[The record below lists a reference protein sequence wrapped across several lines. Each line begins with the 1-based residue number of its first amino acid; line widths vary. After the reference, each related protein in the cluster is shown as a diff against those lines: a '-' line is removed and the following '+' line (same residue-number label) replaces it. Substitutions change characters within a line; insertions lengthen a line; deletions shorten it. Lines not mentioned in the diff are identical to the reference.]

1 MPGSS
6 ASRHNAFLAFARRR
20 TVLWAALLFLAL
32 GGCFH
37 RAPEDRI
44 VGHLGRHPI
53 TIRDLQNTAGFMGLN
68 DFTNGEPSEWPG
80 KERDLVLRET
90 VQDLL
95 LEREARKRHI
105 AVDPKDVESFSS
117 RHFPELSDLNPLPDN
132 PGGPDLKTLI
142 RKRLLIEKTVDSLFR
157 VRKISQSVIRN
168 YYRSHPDRFQ
178 KKEEA
183 VVDHI
188 VVAREDEAKTIHD
201 ALSKGASFKTIARLQ
216 SLGTE
221 ARDGGRMK
229 PYARGTFPPP
239 FDSVFSLKPG
249 QISDVL
255 SSSYGYHVFRLE
267 QILPGGPVPLS
278 DARKSILRTLR
289 HKQARISLDNWLS
302 DELRIHVFRPEKKYE
317 GIFHL
322 PIGYNG
328 KNPSSHTSDPIM
340 EKSQNNR

>member
-1 MPGSS
+1 MPGISGPN
-6 ASRHNAFLAFARRR
+6 HNAFLAFARGR
-20 TVLWAALLFLAL
+20 TIAWAVLPFLAL

-37 RAPEDRI
+37 RTPGDRI
-44 VGHLGRHPI
+44 VGHLGHQPI
-53 TIRDLQNTAGFMGLN
+53 TIRDLQYTAEFMGLT
-68 DFTNGEPSEWPG
+68 DFTNGEPSKWPEV
-80 KERDLVLRET
+80 ERNLVLRET

-105 AVDPKDVESFSS
+105 AVDPRDVESFSS
-117 RHFPELSDLNPLPDN
+117 LNFPELSDVNPIPDK

-142 RKRLLIEKTVDSLFR
+142 RKRLLIEKTVKALFP
-157 VRKISQSVIRN
+157 VRKISQSEIRN
-168 YYRSHPDRFQ
+168 YYLSHPKRFQ

-183 VVDHI
+183 IVDHI
-188 VVAREDEAKTIHD
+188 VVARENEANTIHD
-201 ALSKGASFKTIARLQ
+201 ALTKGASFKTVARLQ

-255 SSSYGYHVFRLE
+255 SSPYGYHVFRLE
-267 QILPGGPVPLS
+267 QILPGGSVPLE
-278 DARKSILRTLR
+278 DARKNILRTLR
-289 HKQARISLDNWLS
+289 HKQEQKSLDNWLS
-302 DELRIHVFRPEKKYE
+302 AKLRIHVFRPEKKYE

-328 KNPSSHTSDPIM
+328 KNPSPQTSDPNM
-340 EKSQNNR
+340 EKPQNTR